1 MLFEIVLFLLDVV
14 VGLISGACLL
24 RMYMQVQRVPFGNP
38 VGQLVFALSDWIV
51 MPLRKVVPAKGRWD
65 KSSLIAAL
73 LLQLVQVLLIWLLLG
88 AKGSVLALP
97 WLALPWLALCGL
109 IKVILS
115 GMMGILLIYAILSW
129 VQPYSPIY
137 GVLQRLADPLVAPI
151 RKMVPLIGNVDF
163 SALIAL
169 IGLQVLL
176 MVLNYVQAGGLSMIA
191 GVR

>member
-1 MLFEIVLFLLDVV
+1 MNQSASA
-14 VGLISGACLL
+14 SGIQKSRQIRHL
-24 RMYMQVQRVPFGNP
+24 
-38 VGQLVFALSDWIV
+38 LSDYGIV
-51 MPLRKVVPAKGRWD
+51 IAFFVLCITLSLVSENFLTWGNWVNVLRQTSINGILAIGMTYVILTKGID
-65 KSSLIAAL
+65 LS
-73 LLQLVQVLLIWLLLG
+73 V
-88 AKGSVLALP
+88 GSV
-97 WLALPWLALCGL
+97 LALCGL

-151 RKMVPLIGNVDF
+151 RKVVPLIGNVDF

>member
-73 LLQLVQVLLIWLLLG
+73 LLQLAARWWVL
-88 AKGSVLALP
+88 
-97 WLALPWLALCGL
+97 
-109 IKVILS
+109 
-115 GMMGILLIYAILSW
+115 
-129 VQPYSPIY
+129 
-137 GVLQRLADPLVAPI
+137 R
-151 RKMVPLIGNVDF
+151 
-163 SALIAL
+163 
-169 IGLQVLL
+169 
-176 MVLNYVQAGGLSMIA
+176 
-191 GVR
+191 

>member
-24 RMYMQVQRVPFGNP
+24 RMYMQAQRVPFGNP
-38 VGQLVFALSDWIV
+38 VGQLVFALSDWVV
-51 MPLRKVVPAKGRWD
+51 MPLRKLVPAKGRWD
-65 KSSLIAAL
+65 TSSLIAAL
-73 LLQLVQVLLIWLLLG
+73 ALQLVQALLIWLLLG
-88 AKGSVLALP
+88 AKGNVLALP
-97 WLALPWLALCGL
+97 WLAICGL
-109 IKVILS
+109 VKVALS

-137 GVLQRLADPLVAPI
+137 GVLQRLAGPLVAPI
-151 RKMVPLIGNVDF
+151 RKHVPMIGNVDF

-176 MVLNYVQAGGLSMIA
+176 MVLNYVQAGGLAMIA
-191 GVR
+191 SAAF

>member
-51 MPLRKVVPAKGRWD
+51 MPLRKIVPAKGRWD

-73 LLQLVQVLLIWLLLG
+73 LLQLAQVLLIWLLLG
-88 AKGSVLALP
+88 GKGSVLALP
-97 WLALPWLALCGL
+97 WLALCGL
-109 IKVILS
+109 IRVILS

-151 RKMVPLIGNVDF
+151 RKVVPLIGNVDF

>member
-24 RMYMQVQRVPFGNP
+24 RMYMQAQRVPFGNP

-73 LLQLVQVLLIWLLLG
+73 LLQLAQVLLIWLLLG
-88 AKGSVLALP
+88 AKSTALALP
-97 WLALPWLALCGL
+97 WLAFCGL
-109 IKVILS
+109 LKVILS
-115 GMMGILLIYAILSW
+115 GMVGILLVFVILSW

-137 GVLQRLADPLVAPI
+137 GVLQRLSDPLVAPI
-151 RKMVPLIGNVDF
+151 RKVVPLIGNVDF
-163 SALIAL
+163 SSLIAL
-169 IGLQVLL
+169 IILQVLL
-176 MVLNYVQAGGLSMIA
+176 MVLNYVQAGGLVTIA
-191 GVR
+191 GLVSH